1 LICTSI
7 GGTKYY
13 PLCDGNGNICQ
24 YLDSSGG
31 IAAHY
36 EYGPFGHLL
45 NTPGTGSSPTLFNF
59 RFSTKFNDSE
69 TDFYY
74 YGYRYC
80 APSKAWH
87 FWPGESPG
95 KSSPLG
101 GSLEGARPS
110 QSTLSSLAAM

>member
-1 LICTSI
+1 LN
-7 GGTKYY
+7 
-13 PLCDGNGNICQ
+13 P
-24 YLDSSGG
+24 DSFPF
-31 IAAHY
+31 HY
-36 EYGPFGHLL
+36 
-45 NTPGTGSSPTLFNF
+45 
-59 RFSTKFNDSE
+59 STKF
-69 TDFYY
+69 TDPESGFNY
-74 YGYRYC
+74 YGYRFC

>member
-1 LICTSI
+1 MFPLMDRMGNVTGYRKAVS
-7 GGTKYY
+7 GTAATLSAVFEY
-13 PLCDGNGNICQ
+13 DAFGREVR
-24 YLDSSGG
+24 SSGP
-31 IAAHY
+31 ASDAMR
-36 EYGPFGHLL
+36 
-45 NTPGTGSSPTLFNF
+45 F
-59 RFSTKFNDSE
+59 RFSTKYHHGGPYTE
-69 TDFYY
+69 TDAGLVY
-74 YGYRYC
+74 YGYRFC